1 MLASYLIA
9 AALLVLILTVWVL
22 VQIGWRRV
30 FGRTGPDPDV
40 LAERMGCG
48 GGCDRHED
56 SLEL

>member
-9 AALLVLILTVWVL
+9 AVFMVLILYAWVL

-40 LAERMGCG
+40 LAGRMGCG
-48 GGCDRHED
+48 GCGGHDEN
-56 SLEL
+56 